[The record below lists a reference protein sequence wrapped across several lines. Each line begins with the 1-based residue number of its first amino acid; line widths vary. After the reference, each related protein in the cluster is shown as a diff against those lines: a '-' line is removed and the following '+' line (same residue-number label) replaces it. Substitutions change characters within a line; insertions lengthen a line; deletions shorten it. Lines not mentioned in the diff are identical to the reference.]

1 VGVGRRRRNP
11 ADPYG
16 HTSITEDQ
24 KDAGS
29 MATIANAK
37 HLRATK
43 QRRRTRR
50 LALVI
55 SLLAAVG
62 AWWVT
67 LAPRS
72 IGGPGTYIVVS
83 GKSMLP
89 LLHTGDLVIARQQS
103 QYHLGEIV
111 VVSIDGGEVIH
122 RLWAGNSKAGWTTKG
137 INKLTPDLWTIPNKD
152 VLGTKWLV
160 VPHAGGWLRWAGTAT
175 GRSALAAAL
184 ALFVVLMPRRDRRQ
198 RVPAPSAPALR
209 RRTLVLNSSLLL
221 MAAAGGVL
229 AGLAGLDASVVGLR
243 GWARLPLTHLS
254 VHPAFIALLAVLLLS
269 VTLPLIGLQVGREA
283 VSRRR
288 AAALVISGSA
298 DQMTRLGSPHTEADP
313 VGAVSRAAT
322 HSPASSP
329 AISVGRGRRSRF
341 VHRRRVRLSSL
352 G

>member
-1 VGVGRRRRNP
+1 
-11 ADPYG
+11 
-16 HTSITEDQ
+16 
-24 KDAGS
+24 

-43 QRRRTRR
+43 PRGRARR
-50 LALVI
+50 LVLVI
-55 SLLAAVG
+55 SLLAVVG
-62 AWWVT
+62 AWWIT

-72 IGGPGTYIVVS
+72 LGGPGTYVVVS

-103 QYHLGEIV
+103 HYHLGEIV

-122 RLWAGNSKAGWTTKG
+122 RLWAGNAKVGWTTKG

-152 VLGTKWLV
+152 VLGTKWFV
-160 VPHAGGWLRWAGTAT
+160 VPNAGGWVRWAGTAT

-184 ALFVVLMPRRDRRQ
+184 ALFVVLMPRRNRRAQ
-198 RVPAPSAPALR
+198 VSAPGVPALR

-221 MAAAGGVL
+221 FAAAGGVL

-243 GWARLPLTHLS
+243 GWVRLPMTRLD
-254 VHPAFIALLAVLLLS
+254 VHPALIALVAVLLLAT
-269 VTLPLIGLQVGREA
+269 TLPLIGLQAGREV

-288 AAALVISGSA
+288 AALVVVGSENPIVA
-298 DQMTRLGSPHTEADP
+298 LGSPNAQVEAVEP
-313 VGAVSRAAT
+313 VTRSEETVALD
-322 HSPASSP
+322 
-329 AISVGRGRRSRF
+329 RGRRPRF
-341 VHRRRVRLSSL
+341 AHRRRIGFSSL